1 MKAAFMRGNTR
12 KIIDQQLRIKEAG
25 TLKEAACKT
34 RKLDIGFFKRA
45 VDERSKIKKRDSDSG
60 TGKTAADKAGI

>member
-1 MKAAFMRGNTR
+1 MRGNTR
-12 KIIDQQLRIKEAG
+12 KIIDQQLRIKKYGALKG
-25 TLKEAACKT
+25 TTGKT
-34 RKLDIGFFKRA
+34 RKLNISLIKSA